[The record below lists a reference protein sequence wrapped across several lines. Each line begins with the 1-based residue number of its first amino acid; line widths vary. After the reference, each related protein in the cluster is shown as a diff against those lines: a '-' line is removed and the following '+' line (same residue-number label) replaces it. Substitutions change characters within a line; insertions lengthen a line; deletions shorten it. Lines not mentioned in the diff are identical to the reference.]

1 MIFRGEILPSLVF
14 AAALIFTAAGCAAP
28 EADDPPI
35 EQAKQA
41 LADGDGLGAELILR
55 DLLAAGLPRAEV
67 AAYLGEAEL
76 QQGELAEARKWLE
89 PGDFTDESTGHGFH
103 MLARLE
109 MAAGNLPAA
118 GQAFDKALAIKRE
131 NPELWV
137 DIGRLRYRGGEQA
150 EAVEASIYAVE
161 IDPDNPAALRFRAQL
176 VRDAE
181 GLAAAVPWFERALE
195 RNPDDVG
202 LLYDYAATLGELG
215 RASEMLAAV
224 RKIAKIDP
232 AYRKIYYLQAVLA
245 ARAGKFDLAQSML
258 LRSSREDRDAP
269 AGQLLAG
276 IIDLENGNFASAAQ
290 TLERLSAAQPDNRR
304 VSSLFARALAMGG
317 KDRELVYRYEN
328 IAALP
333 SASPYLAT
341 LVGRSLE
348 VLDRRED
355 AARYLDKAARPRS
368 GNLVAVSSATPL
380 DVAEARGP
388 ASGLDALALVRA
400 RISAGNARGAVA
412 AADDFLDR
420 FPGSSDAITMAAD
433 ASLVAQ
439 DYPKAIERYQ
449 RAAKIRGPWT
459 AARKHIKALEAAGR
473 KQDSAR
479 VLTEYLRGD
488 PSNVEAAVLLSMQ
501 AGSEGRWD
509 AAAALADHAI
519 QNGGHRDPGLLA
531 LRAEI
536 ALRRDEDIA
545 LALEYAEIAYALQ
558 PMSAD
563 TTRTLAL
570 VYRKA
575 EGFGDLARVLEAK
588 QAAMPR

>member
-1 MIFRGEILPSLVF
+1 M
-14 AAALIFTAAGCAAP
+14 IFTAAGCSAP

-35 EQAKQA
+35 QQAKQA

-55 DLLAAGLPRAEV
+55 DLLASGAPRPEV

-89 PGDFTDESTGHGFH
+89 PGDFTDESVGHGFH
-103 MLARLE
+103 MLAKLE

-118 GQAFDKALAIKRE
+118 GQAFDKALAVKRE

-161 IDPDNPAALRFRAQL
+161 IDPANPAALRFRAQL
-176 VRDAE
+176 LRDAE
-181 GLAAAVPWFERALE
+181 GLAAAGPWFERALE

-215 RASEMLAAV
+215 LASEMLSVV

-245 ARAGKFDLAQSML
+245 ARAGKFELAQSML
-258 LRSSREDRDAP
+258 LRSSREDRDTP

-317 KDRELVYRYEN
+317 NDKELVYRFEN
-328 IAALP
+328 VAALP
-333 SASPYLAT
+333 SASPYLTT

-348 VLDRRED
+348 VLDRRDD

-380 DVAEARGP
+380 GVAEARGP
-388 ASGLDALALVRA
+388 ASGMDALALVRA
-400 RISAGNARGAVA
+400 RITAGNGRGAVA
-412 AADDFLDR
+412 AADDFLNR

-433 ASLVAQ
+433 ASLVAH
-439 DYPKAIERYQ
+439 DYPKAIERYE
-449 RAAKIRGPWT
+449 RAARIRGPWT
-459 AARKHIKALEAAGR
+459 ATRKHIKALEAAGQT
-473 KQDSAR
+473 QDSAR
-479 VLTEYLRGD
+479 VLTDYLRGD
-488 PSNVEAAVLLSMQ
+488 PSNLEAAVLLSMH
-501 AGSEGRWD
+501 AGGEGRWD

-519 QNGGHRDPGLLA
+519 RNGGHRDPSLLA

-536 ALRRDEDIA
+536 ALRRNEDIA

-575 EGFGDLARVLEAK
+575 EGFDDLAGVLEAK
-588 QAAMPR
+588 LKAIPR